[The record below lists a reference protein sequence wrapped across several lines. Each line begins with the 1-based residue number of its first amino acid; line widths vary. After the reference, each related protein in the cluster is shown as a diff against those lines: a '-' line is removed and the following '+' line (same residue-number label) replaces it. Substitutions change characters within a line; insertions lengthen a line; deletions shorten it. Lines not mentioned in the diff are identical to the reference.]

1 MRKFEVVKKDH
12 LKYDCR
18 VEDIKLPKRA
28 TISSVGY
35 DCYSPIDATIL
46 PNEIKLIFLNVK
58 AYFNSDEG
66 LFLATTSGMGK
77 KGIVLAQGIG
87 VIESDYAGNISND
100 GNLGFLLHNVG
111 QTPYE
116 IHSGDKIGQCWF
128 SKFLTVDDEVPPT
141 QIREGGF
148 GSTVK

>member
-46 PNEIKLIFLNVK
+46 MLKHILIVMKDCF
-58 AYFNSDEG
+58 
-66 LFLATTSGMGK
+66 
-77 KGIVLAQGIG
+77 
-87 VIESDYAGNISND
+87 
-100 GNLGFLLHNVG
+100 
-111 QTPYE
+111 
-116 IHSGDKIGQCWF
+116 
-128 SKFLTVDDEVPPT
+128 
-141 QIREGGF
+141 
-148 GSTVK
+148 